1 LGTTGGAN
9 GVTGAIGAD
18 GIGAGGIGAGGIGAD
33 VVWASKVWDARSKS
47 QELARCLAF
56 GQ

>member
-18 GIGAGGIGAGGIGAD
+18 GIGAGGIGAD